1 MKEYIDKKLALSH
14 PFANGK
20 YDHEH
25 ANMDFILGHECYKE
39 WLETLPTADVEEVRH
54 GMWVHNDDLVNSDIW
69 RRWSC
74 SECGYVRKRGWEH
87 TSDGQKPRAKLCENC
102 GAKMDLK

>member
-1 MKEYIDKKLALSH
+1 MKVITRELALSH

-25 ANMDFILGHECYKE
+25 ANIDFILGHECYKE
-39 WLETLPTADVEEVRH
+39 WLETLPTVDVEEVRH
-54 GMWVHNDDLVNSDIW
+54 GKWIPCEMQPHHICSVCGHWFSLYDIVNY
-69 RRWSC
+69 C
-74 SECGYVRKRGWEH
+74 
-87 TSDGQKPRAKLCENC
+87 PNC